1 MTNGQHLKEKTLRCQ
16 SRCCTIKDFKTAIIT
31 MLHEVKVNTLEMNG
45 KIQFSFFLYF
55 ILFFFFKFW
64 CH

>member
-31 MLHEVKVNTLEMNG
+31 MLHEVKVNTHVMYR
-45 KIQFSFFLYF
+45 KIEVLNRK
-55 ILFFFFKFW
+55 IKNLKRIK
-64 CH
+64 